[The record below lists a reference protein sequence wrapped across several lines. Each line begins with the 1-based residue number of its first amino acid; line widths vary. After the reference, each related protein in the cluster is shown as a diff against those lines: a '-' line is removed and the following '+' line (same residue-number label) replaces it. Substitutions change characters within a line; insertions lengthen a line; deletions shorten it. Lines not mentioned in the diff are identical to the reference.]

1 MVLLW
6 EVHGR
11 LTDAE
16 NIEWVGDK
24 YPNVKWCC
32 KICDETGD
40 NLNFGATI
48 SNIEQH
54 FKTHEEE
61 IQ

>member
-1 MVLLW
+1 MT
-6 EVHGR
+6 EIN
-11 LTDAE
+11 

-54 FKTHEEE
+54 FKTHEED